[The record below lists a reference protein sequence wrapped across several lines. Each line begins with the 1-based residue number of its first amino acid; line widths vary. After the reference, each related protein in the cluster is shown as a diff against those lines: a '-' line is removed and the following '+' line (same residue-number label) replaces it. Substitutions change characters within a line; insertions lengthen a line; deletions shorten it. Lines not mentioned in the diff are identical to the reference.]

1 MSYDKMDNLIHK
13 IFKFMTSYDKK
24 EIKKIM
30 NSKMLEKDKLLN
42 ISRMVTNYVTRNKLK
57 PDEFRQDFIID
68 KLNTYLNSKYPYL
81 VQNNCKIV
89 DIGGG
94 NGNVISGLK
103 DKLNVMT
110 NKEDFI
116 CVETLTDWTETY
128 EFNNTTISYKFW
140 KNDETEFNLDIPNNS
155 VDIILCM
162 VSLHHMSDD
171 TISKLLTNIRCVLK
185 PEGKVLIKEHDKKY
199 SSELFIIWEHHL
211 YHILDCAYKGI
222 TIDYE
227 NYKKNAI
234 YNFKSKEQWNNA
246 FTTFGYKLLNTTNRF
261 LDGKY
266 ETDERNASELYWAIY
281 QKKEP

>member
-128 EFNNTTISYKFW
+128 EFNNTTIS
-140 KNDETEFNLDIPNNS
+140 
-155 VDIILCM
+155 
-162 VSLHHMSDD
+162 
-171 TISKLLTNIRCVLK
+171 
-185 PEGKVLIKEHDKKY
+185 
-199 SSELFIIWEHHL
+199 
-211 YHILDCAYKGI
+211 
-222 TIDYE
+222 
-227 NYKKNAI
+227 
-234 YNFKSKEQWNNA
+234 
-246 FTTFGYKLLNTTNRF
+246 
-261 LDGKY
+261 
-266 ETDERNASELYWAIY
+266 
-281 QKKEP
+281 